1 MLTPRFN
8 SEKIACVTNRLRREA
23 RVEEDDTVSGG
34 GGDDIDGGRASGGA
48 GRAGL

>member
-1 MLTPRFN
+1 MLTLRFN
-8 SEKIACVTNRLRREA
+8 SEKIACVTKHLRREA